1 MATRILVTG
10 ITGYLGQHV
19 AAELL
24 RQGYDVVGTVRNAT
38 KAQATTTALA
48 AVAPTSGL
56 TLVEADLLRDAGWDT
71 AVAGCDGGIH
81 LASPFVLAE
90 PKNEQELIGPAV
102 EGTRRVLAAAA
113 RAGVRRVVLTSSIV
127 SMTAGAPSGRYGT
140 DAWSDVTAPIGAY
153 AKSKTLAER
162 AAWEMVADGSMELV
176 AINPGFI
183 VGPSLGAS
191 DGTSVTLVR
200 ELTSGKMPAVP
211 NIAMGMVDVRDV
223 ARLHVAA
230 LTADGAAGKR
240 FIAAS
245 AEPIDMMHLATTLKA
260 AGYKKVPT
268 RRAPDFLIK
277 AMALVDREARGM
289 VSQLGVRVAYDNHET
304 FDTLGWTPT
313 PIEQTVV
320 EMAASLQK

>member
-1 MATRILVTG
+1 
-10 ITGYLGQHV
+10 
-19 AAELL
+19 
-24 RQGYDVVGTVRNAT
+24 
-38 KAQATTTALA
+38 
-48 AVAPTSGL
+48 
-56 TLVEADLLRDAGWDT
+56 
-71 AVAGCDGGIH
+71 
-81 LASPFVLAE
+81 
-90 PKNEQELIGPAV
+90 
-102 EGTRRVLAAAA
+102 
-113 RAGVRRVVLTSSIV
+113 
-127 SMTAGAPSGRYGT
+127 
-140 DAWSDVTAPIGAY
+140 
-153 AKSKTLAER
+153 
-162 AAWEMVADGSMELV
+162 
-176 AINPGFI
+176 
-183 VGPSLGAS
+183 
-191 DGTSVTLVR
+191 VR